1 MAQAS
6 RVGALVSR
14 RGLTSVKQA
23 GYDRFQRALLE
34 GRLRPGQL
42 VSQRDLVSMLAL
54 SIGALRELLPRLETE
69 GLVTV
74 MPQRGIQIT
83 MIDLPMVRDA
93 FQMRMA
99 FEREAVMM
107 AVRRMPDEPLVEQR
121 RIHSVML
128 ERAVADSSAALF
140 DECQDIDTSFHKL
153 FIDSTENELL
163 IQAYGINSIRIRLI
177 KLDRIKLSPTSLPG
191 AFGDHLKVLDA
202 VLNRDLHAAIDAM
215 DQHMLNARERA
226 MEL

>member
-163 IQAYGINSIRIRLI
+163 IQAYEINSIRIRLI

-191 AFGDHLKVLDA
+191 AFGDHLKVLNA

>member
-163 IQAYGINSIRIRLI
+163 IQAYEINSIRIRLI